1 MFFICNPLLPIHL
14 KIDQSTLL
22 VADLATEMHSR
33 EHENNTV
40 DVNASVC
47 HIWLNICVNTCEE
60 KFMCC
65 HTCFKCTEIDRLQK
79 PAKHAS
85 LQPSELET

>member
-1 MFFICNPLLPIHL
+1 MIHTEPGLIGLIRAAECLYLARFSHAKVLGINPLDAIL
-14 KIDQSTLL
+14 
-22 VADLATEMHSR
+22 
-33 EHENNTV
+33 
-40 DVNASVC
+40 
-47 HIWLNICVNTCEE
+47 WLNICVNTCEE